1 MSLNSQEDHSTF
13 IDQLDELINTVENK
27 ENHTF
32 NSFCEKFG
40 HLDNFI
46 SFKQAYINF
55 LKSTTSKELLNKLYD
70 EQFFVNFW
78 LKKGFVHESL
88 LREHQQRRL
97 LKAILKKVNA
107 VTKELSKNK

>member
-1 MSLNSQEDHSTF
+1 MCLNCQEDYSTF
-13 IDQLDELINTVENK
+13 INQLDELINTVENK
-27 ENHTF
+27 ENQTF

-46 SFKQAYINF
+46 SFKQAYNNF
-55 LKSTTSKELLNKLYD
+55 LKSNTNKELLNNLYD

-97 LKAILKKVNA
+97 LKAILKRVNA
-107 VTKELSKNK
+107 TTKELLKNK